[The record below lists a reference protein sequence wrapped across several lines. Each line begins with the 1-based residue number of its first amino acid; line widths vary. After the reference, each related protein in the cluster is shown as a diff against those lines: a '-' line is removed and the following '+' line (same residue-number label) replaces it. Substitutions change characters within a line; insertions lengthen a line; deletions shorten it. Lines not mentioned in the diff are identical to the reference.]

1 MAMDPRLD
9 TRRLRYFVAIA
20 EAGSFS
26 GAARALAVAQ
36 PALSHHMR
44 ELETALGERL
54 FERLRQG
61 VVLTEAGQLLLG
73 HARGILAAIAQAEGE
88 FARRR
93 QGAAARRRPVRLAVI
108 PSFSP
113 MVPTV
118 LSVVAER
125 LPGIE
130 LYVTEAW
137 TLDSHRMVQA
147 GQLDL
152 AVNLA
157 DDRWPLGRPMF
168 RESLVFVTAAGQG
181 ATNPGGAGP
190 DGGAPIRF
198 ADLCRER
205 LILPSAGKPDRR
217 VMERL
222 AQQAGLRLDI
232 VHEVDGLIPR
242 KQAVIAGLGA
252 TIFAPVNI
260 AAEIG
265 SGLLSSRPI
274 AEPAVTRLV
283 VLEARQG
290 FDPGV
295 TEDLL
300 QLLSRL
306 LAAPGGG
313 QGRPA

>member
-1 MAMDPRLD
+1 MDPRLD

-26 GAARALAVAQ
+26 GAARGLAIAQ

-61 VVLTEAGQLLLG
+61 VVLTEAGQVLLG
-73 HARGILAAIAQAEGE
+73 HARGILDAIARAEGE
-88 FARRR
+88 FAQRRR
-93 QGAAARRRPVRLAVI
+93 GAASQRRPVRLAVI

-113 MVPTV
+113 LVPKV

-125 LPGIE
+125 MPGIE

-137 TLDSHRMVQA
+137 TQDSHRMVQA

-168 RESLVFVTAAGQG
+168 REPLVFVTAAGEG
-181 ATNPGGAGP
+181 GVKPGGEG
-190 DGGAPIRF
+190 PIRF
-198 ADLCRER
+198 PDLCRAR

-217 VMERL
+217 LMERL
-222 AQQAGLRLDI
+222 ARQAGLRLDI
-232 VHEVDGLIPR
+232 AHEVDGLIPR
-242 KQAVIAGLGA
+242 KQAVVAGLGS
-252 TIFAPVNI
+252 TIFAPINVL
-260 AAEIG
+260 AEVEA
-265 SGLLSSRPI
+265 GLLTTRPI
-274 AEPAVTRLV
+274 EEPAVTRLV
-283 VLEARQG
+283 VMEVRQG
-290 FDPGV
+290 FDPV
-295 TEDLL
+295 VVEDLL
-300 QLLSRL
+300 RL
-306 LAAPGGG
+306 LNRLLTGSGG
-313 QGRPA
+313 P